1 MSVERV
7 HKWLTDP
14 LFLLAIAAALVAIVV
29 QSGDLGSSDAQ
40 HRLQSA
46 HSFWTS
52 EPPVFPNEYP
62 DFGVRGRG
70 GKIQSFFGIGQSL
83 LFLPADVAGG
93 LIEKLPV
100 FTAYNDN
107 GYEPTVRNIVV
118 GYSVSIFVNVLTALV
133 CARFLALLGFS
144 RRQLAAGVVALL
156 VATTHL
162 HYTQILQENNYIFLL
177 TITGLAFQFEWV
189 RTGSRRA
196 LVIGSAAF
204 GLNLLT
210 RVTTGMDLTAGC
222 LFVALALLSH
232 NLRGRALWVRCREY
246 LKVALPIYAVFG
258 FLDRL
263 YQFYR
268 FGSFWTTYMRLTAIE
283 MRQRDP
289 SLPVNFPFSAPFHE
303 GFWGALFSPEKSIFL
318 FDPLLILTAL
328 ILLVAWKRLDRTA
341 KAYQIATAAMLLA
354 YVCFYARY
362 FAWAGDW
369 AWGDRYVST
378 AVQFAELLAVPLL
391 LRHRRELGRSIFLAG
406 AMICAISVA
415 VQAASVAFW
424 LSLEQYQVMVMRRPV
439 WVVPLRFENIAGFAF
454 DKMHAWG
461 LYRFMPIDDSWAL
474 QHVTCWNFLP
484 FQLQHAGQAPRW
496 IIDLTLVLWVF
507 AVVVLVAVF
516 LRLWQVLRTDS
527 LREPFCFANAPALSG
542 LRSCVSARPLEDS
555 ATRPHTIFPT
565 K

>member
-1 MSVERV
+1 MHLVDRMR
-7 HKWLTDP
+7 KWFTDP
-14 LFLLAIAAALVAIVV
+14 LFLLAIAAAFVAIVV

-62 DFGVRGRG
+62 EFGVRGRG
-70 GKIQSFFGIGQSL
+70 GKIQSFYGIGQSL
-83 LFLPADVAGG
+83 LFLPADIAGR

-100 FTAYNDN
+100 FTAYSDN
-107 GYEPTVRNIVV
+107 GNEPTVRNIVV
-118 GYSVSIFVNVLTALV
+118 GYSVSIFVNVFTALV

-210 RVTTGMDLTAGC
+210 RVTTVTDLTAGC
-222 LFVALALLSH
+222 LFVLLALLFDD
-232 NLRGRALWVRCREY
+232 LRGRALWARCREY
-246 LKVALPIYAVFG
+246 LMVAVPIYAVFG

-289 SLPVNFPFSAPFHE
+289 SLPANFPFSAPFHE

-318 FDPLLILTAL
+318 FDPLLIVTAL
-328 ILLVAWKRLDRTA
+328 ILLVAWKHLDRTV
-341 KAYQIATAAMLLA
+341 KAYQIAMAVMLLA
-354 YVCFYARY
+354 YLCFYARY

-378 AVQFAELLAVPLL
+378 SVQFAELLAVPLL
-391 LRHRRELGRSIFLAG
+391 LRHRRELGRAIFLAG
-406 AMICAISVA
+406 ATICAISVA

-424 LSLEQYQVMVMRRPV
+424 LSLEEYQLMVMRRPV
-439 WVVPLRFENIAGFAF
+439 WVVPLRLENIAGFAF
-454 DKMHAWG
+454 GKMQAWG

-474 QHVTCWNFLP
+474 QHITCWNFLP
-484 FQLQHAGQAPRW
+484 FQLQHAGQAPGW
-496 IIDLTLVLWVF
+496 IIDLTLVLWI
-507 AVVVLVAVF
+507 AALVVLVAVF
-516 LRLWQVLRTDS
+516 LRLWQVLQRDS
-527 LREPFCFANAPALSG
+527 LMGPPTRDSNPRLVLGELTEP
-542 LRSCVSARPLEDS
+542 
-555 ATRPHTIFPT
+555 
-565 K
+565 